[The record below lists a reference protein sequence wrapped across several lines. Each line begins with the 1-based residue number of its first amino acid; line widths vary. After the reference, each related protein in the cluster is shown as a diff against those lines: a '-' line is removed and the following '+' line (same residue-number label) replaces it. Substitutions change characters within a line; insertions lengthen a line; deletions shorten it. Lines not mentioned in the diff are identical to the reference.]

1 MPTGLMSPC
10 HPSYFRGSRDPSHT
24 SLESWVV
31 FSLWNGAS
39 LVMFWVSIYSS
50 PTLWPESSSREKKKK
65 KLERDAFL
73 SFLALPKSCWKKKS
87 GQFLELLRG
96 TE

>member
-10 HPSYFRGSRDPSHT
+10 HPSYFRGSRDPSNT

-65 KLERDAFL
+65 KIGERCILVILGIAKVMLEKEVWSIFRVA
-73 SFLALPKSCWKKKS
+73 
-87 GQFLELLRG
+87 ERH
-96 TE
+96 